1 MDLIQMAREM
11 GKAIQASAEYRRVDA
26 ARRAND
32 GDTSLQDGIGR
43 FNLLRMEMSQEM
55 QKENKDEKKLQ
66 SLNEELQQV
75 YTEVMGNANMMEYNI
90 AKQDLD
96 ELMQKVN
103 AIFAMCLNGEDPDT
117 CEIPEGGCSGS
128 CATCGG
134 CH

>member
-11 GKAIQASAEYRRVDA
+11 GKVLQASEEYKNYEA
-26 ARRAND
+26 ARKAND
-32 GDTSLQDGIGR
+32 EDQALQDGIGR
-43 FNLLRMEMSQEM
+43 FNLRRMEMSQEM

-66 SLNEELQQV
+66 ALNEELQQI
-75 YTEVMGNANMMEYNI
+75 YTEVMGNPNMMAYNI

-103 AIFAMCLNGEDPDT
+103 AILSMCVNGEDPDT
-117 CEIPEGGCSGS
+117 CEIPEHGCTGS
-128 CATCGG
+128 CESCGG

>member
-26 ARRAND
+26 ARKAND

>member
-11 GKAIQASAEYRRVDA
+11 GKVLQASEEYKNYET
-26 ARRAND
+26 ARKAND
-32 GDTSLQDGIGR
+32 EDQALQDGIGR
-43 FNLLRMEMSQEM
+43 FNLRRMEMSQEM

-66 SLNEELQQV
+66 ALNEELQQI
-75 YTEVMGNANMMEYNI
+75 YTEVMGNPNMMAYNI

-103 AIFAMCLNGEDPDT
+103 AILSMCVNGEDPDT
-117 CEIPEGGCSGS
+117 CEIPEHGCTGS
-128 CATCGG
+128 CESCGG